1 MYPKCTLKTQ
11 IMYPKCTL
19 KFFFLD
25 LFKSYICKVKN

>member
-19 KFFFLD
+19 NFFFLD